1 MKVLNIPGWK
11 NSDKGHWQSLWE
23 ASDPS
28 VFARIEQNDWHN
40 PKKEEWVPII
50 AQAIQAA
57 GSEVLITAH
66 SIGVAAFI
74 HAVQEY
80 DIKVKG
86 ALLVAPSDA
95 EKPGYPKEIT
105 GFAPIPRIKL
115 PFRSIVVASGNDPAV
130 HITQATEFAIDW
142 GSTLYVLKEAGHIE
156 TKSGYGEWFEGLR
169 LLKSLTQK

>member
-23 ASDPS
+23 TSDHS
-28 VFARIEQNDWHN
+28 VFTRIEQDDWDN
-40 PKKEEWVPII
+40 PKKDEWVPKI
-50 AQAIQAA
+50 AQAIQSA
-57 GSEVLITAH
+57 GPEVLITAH

-115 PFRSIVVASGNDPAV
+115 PFRSIVVASTDDPAV
-130 HITQATEFAIDW
+130 LYTKAAEFAIDW
-142 GSTLYVLKEAGHIE
+142 GSTLNVLKDAGHIE
-156 TKSGYGEWFEGLR
+156 TKSGFGEWLDGMR
-169 LLKSLTQK
+169 LLKSMA